1 LKIWFPHRRG
11 EQHFLDATLAY
22 KRAVLNCIKYL
33 AQFGY
38 TEEQI
43 YLLLSCCPC
52 EGRLSGIVDVP
63 NAVATL
69 AVPLAIFD
77 RDVRPSGT
85 ALEMLAAGVRVETTQ
100 AKESDV
106 AAAAIPYDAKLDR
119 CVPCAP

>member
-1 LKIWFPHRRG
+1 MS
-11 EQHFLDATLAY
+11 
-22 KRAVLNCIKYL
+22 
-33 AQFGY
+33 
-38 TEEQI
+38 TEEAMTAAI
-43 YLLLSCCPC
+43 
-52 EGRLSGIVDVP
+52 EP
-63 NAVATL
+63 NAARDLSKVIELQSIDERGVDEDEIRRAF
-69 AVPLAIFD
+69 AIFD

>member
-1 LKIWFPHRRG
+1 M
-11 EQHFLDATLAY
+11 
-22 KRAVLNCIKYL
+22 LNCIKYL

-106 AAAAIPYDAKLDR
+106 TAAAIPYDAKLDR